1 MRISDWSSDVCS
13 SDLEPGSID
22 GQGTKLSHGPLYL
35 FRARM
40 LVRCGRAFHRTV
52 EAQPLSADASLYI
65 APSVPV
71 GTGPAMNSSSSLRF
85 RASPK
90 AAMLRDPTPGPEGP
104 RVGEEGVRTGGSRWR
119 SST

>member
-71 GTGPAMNSSSSLRF
+71 GTGPAMNSSSRRSEAR
-85 RASPK
+85 RGGK
-90 AAMLRDPTPGPEGP
+90 
-104 RVGEEGVRTGGSRWR
+104 VCVRTCRSRWATDHYKKTSR
-119 SST
+119 SSRKTSH